1 MGRIDSSRLQKSLF
15 LRGIMIG
22 VVRLFRITRRWCY
35 RHARQFRLAGLGL
48 LGMAILCVLVQL
60 AYPSSRLRPNA
71 LIEGQSVGGKTVDQ
85 TAEFLQKSYQ
95 DATLA
100 IQLGDAKPK
109 ASYTEI
115 GITLDAQD
123 AAKDAAGYP
132 FWERLVPFSLFFPT
146 EHVATGNFDDE
157 KIEYYAKQLASK
169 YSKAATNASIK
180 INGDNVE
187 LVSAK
192 PSQDFSAESIEK
204 AIKNASLKV
213 AATASVKPAV
223 KEAARDND
231 AVKKA
236 VDEAKKVIGTPV
248 VLKVGNEKITV
259 DKKTV
264 ASWLDFPENA
274 ETKQLELSVKQ
285 DAVRSYITTLQPK
298 VYKAPGEVKVSLF
311 DGQELSR
318 TSGKTGTGL
327 DLDGATTDITELIT
341 EHKSEVITLK
351 TVAIPAKI
359 SYVREYSNTQ
369 AGLSALLGDIKK
381 SGMSVSVIEL
391 GNMGRSANADGNKQY
406 VAASTYKLFVAYAV
420 IKKVE
425 AGQMSWSDTISGSKN
440 AEACFDAMIVVSDNP
455 CAKAFGDKIGWQN
468 IQNMMRD
475 LGLSS
480 TQLSPSLYTTTN
492 DLAKYLQQ
500 LQNGSLLSASGTD
513 RLLSAMKRQI
523 YRSGIPAGTGATVA
537 NKVGFIDSY
546 LHDAAIVYGPKG
558 PYVLVI
564 MSSGSSWSAIS
575 SVSGQI
581 NEYLNR

>member
-1 MGRIDSSRLQKSLF
+1 
-15 LRGIMIG
+15 
-22 VVRLFRITRRWCY
+22 
-35 RHARQFRLAGLGL
+35 
-48 LGMAILCVLVQL
+48 
-60 AYPSSRLRPNA
+60 
-71 LIEGQSVGGKTVDQ
+71 
-85 TAEFLQKSYQ
+85 
-95 DATLA
+95 
-100 IQLGDAKPK
+100 
-109 ASYTEI
+109 
-115 GITLDAQD
+115 
-123 AAKDAAGYP
+123 
-132 FWERLVPFSLFFPT
+132 
-146 EHVATGNFDDE
+146 
-157 KIEYYAKQLASK
+157 
-169 YSKAATNASIK
+169 
-180 INGDNVE
+180 
-187 LVSAK
+187 
-192 PSQDFSAESIEK
+192 
-204 AIKNASLKV
+204 
-213 AATASVKPAV
+213 
-223 KEAARDND
+223 
-231 AVKKA
+231 
-236 VDEAKKVIGTPV
+236 

-327 DLDGATTDITELIT
+327 DLDGATADITELIT

-523 YRSGIPAGTGATVA
+523 YRSGIPAGAGATVA